1 MTNEGPLLP
10 PEHRIS
16 DVSRDKPPDPDA
28 AVLSTRDHEV
38 IWKWAHARSAEPST
52 GEETASGPASA
63 LKVADGG
70 SALRF
75 NFPALSRFRQ
85 ISWTEWFD
93 HFDRNHLTF
102 VYDNSG
108 PGQQPSMRYRLV
120 HAEDWEGWIR

>member
-1 MTNEGPLLP
+1 MANEGPLLP
-10 PEHRIS
+10 PDPRIS
-16 DVSRDKPPDPDA
+16 NVSRDKRPDPDA

-38 IWKWAHARSAEPST
+38 IWKWARAHEATPAT
-52 GEETASGPASA
+52 GEETSSGPASA

-93 HFDRNHLTF
+93 HFDRHHLTF
-102 VYDNSG
+102 VYDKCE
-108 PGQQPSMRYRLV
+108 PGEAPSNRYRLV
-120 HAEDWEGWIR
+120 HAEDWAGWIR

>member
-1 MTNEGPLLP
+1 MGIEGPLLP
-10 PEHRIS
+10 PEQRIS

-38 IWKWAHARSAEPST
+38 IWKWARAREAEPST

-70 SALRF
+70 SGLRF
-75 NFPALSRFRQ
+75 NFPALSRFRR

-102 VYDNSG
+102 VFDNSE
-108 PGQQPSMRYRLV
+108 PGQPPSMRYRLV
-120 HAEDWEGWIR
+120 HAEDWGGWIR